1 MDPWFSFHSER
12 QRDAERNSARFAP
25 VREQRGE
32 RARIEQQPVTY
43 GTDDVRLRDRQPQP
57 DGSGVERG
65 NRMRQQRREWRQ
77 ETNRRCRDVRR
88 APGAEGDGG
97 TKILQ
102 DVLDHAARRIGILRS
117 SGPAAQGDS
126 G

>member
-1 MDPWFSFHSER
+1 MDPRFTFDSES

-77 ETNRRCRDVRR
+77 EANRRCRDIRC

-97 TKILQ
+97 AEILQ
-102 DVLDHAARRIGILRS
+102 DVLDHPARRISVLR
-117 SGPAAQGDS
+117 GPAAQGDL